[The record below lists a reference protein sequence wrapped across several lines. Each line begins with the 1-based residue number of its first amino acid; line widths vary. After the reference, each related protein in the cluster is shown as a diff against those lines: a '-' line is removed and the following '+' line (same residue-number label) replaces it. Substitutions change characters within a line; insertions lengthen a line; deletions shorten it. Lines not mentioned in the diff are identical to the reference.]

1 MMNGINLANL
11 RNAEYLQYTKN
22 FADIVK
28 RNNPTLLNVQA
39 KYDALLS
46 KSGELD
52 ALFKKILANENTA
65 EILALDERR
74 DDAINGIYYVA
85 QGYDYHFTALLQTAG
100 KKIKDSI
107 SLYGSSIWKLNYQSE
122 TATISSLI
130 LDWENKPELTAA
142 LNTLNLTAWKDEL
155 KAANIAFNEKYL
167 DRTQEYGNATPE
179 NLKSKREETNQVYY
193 ELRNRID
200 ALHLLEETA
209 PSPYSTVI
217 NQLNALIDQYNTLL
231 NNRAPEVPPAV

>member
-1 MMNGINLANL
+1 MNGINLANL

-28 RNNPTLLNVQA
+28 RNDPTLLKVEA
-39 KYDALLS
+39 KYDALIN
-46 KSGELD
+46 KNGELD
-52 ALFKKILANENTA
+52 TLFKKILANENTA

-130 LDWENKPELTAA
+130 MDWENKPELTAA
-142 LNTLNLTAWKDEL
+142 LNALNLGSWKDEL

-200 ALHLLEETA
+200 ALHLLVETA
-209 PSPYSTVI
+209 PSPYTTVI